1 MTKGIIIIKSHHNNA
16 NQPVYDYFINFND
29 ILCFHHKSKLAYK
42 NCHKQHYLTTNFI
55 LAYRRSYLL

>member
-29 ILCFHHKSKLAYK
+29 ILCFII
-42 NCHKQHYLTTNFI
+42 NQNWLTKIVINNI
-55 LAYRRSYLL
+55 I